1 MIWPRF
7 SLLLYVVSQ
16 TEKEKKDDEYLKH
29 CEIKVVVANRPQ
41 CTNLGQSCLADGLR
55 LTLLKDSQEPYDSF
69 TIRTFG
75 IVQMSV
81 QDRCI

>member
-1 MIWPRF
+1 MIWPRL

-41 CTNLGQSCLADGLR
+41 CTNLGQSYLADGLR